1 MVEFF
6 VSLSLN
12 QFLVGFAWEKM
23 WLGFH
28 MVLKEH
34 ALRFV
39 DCGGVGSTVSSGEF
53 LYFFI
58 IFFLV
63 SLFFIF
69 FSFFVFSV
77 TFEGLDVW

>member
-1 MVEFF
+1 MGFCECMVEFF

-39 DCGGVGSTVSSGEF
+39 DCG
-53 LYFFI
+53 
-58 IFFLV
+58 
-63 SLFFIF
+63 
-69 FSFFVFSV
+69 
-77 TFEGLDVW
+77 DVKFMED